1 MLKMVAIT
9 YTGDVKKSEYDHVI
23 DVDRM
28 EFTDK
33 ANKTDCYIEIPRLE
47 GKILIQDNKTLSVLV
62 TDDDKEAKKIKD
74 PVLVFNSTLYMVRKT
89 SDDKPKDVVQF
100 SAGGTVLRLLSDKQT
115 TFKLRGNRNF
125 KIVVK

>member
-1 MLKMVAIT
+1 MVAIT

-33 ANKTDCYIEIPRLE
+33 TSKTDCYIEIPRLE
-47 GKILIQDNKTLSVLV
+47 GKVLIQDKKTLSVLV
-62 TDDDKEAKKIKD
+62 TDDDKEAKKVKD
-74 PVLVFNSTLYMVRKT
+74 PAVVFNSVLYMVRKT

-100 SAGGTVLRLLSDKQT
+100 SAGGTILRLLSDKQT
-115 TFKLRGNRNF
+115 TFKMRGNRNF